1 MESAEFPFAVPLHRV
16 INKHFITLNYWAF
29 KMARADILLSIIKS
43 AIGNDNLSL
52 RKAVEALAADER
64 SKNHRI
70 LADRLIELL
79 SVHYYQSNK
88 VTPFIQNGTKDL
100 VYEILPEK
108 RFNDLVLEKDV
119 LEICREL
126 IEEHHRADLLA
137 SYGLEPRHRIL
148 FAGPPGNGKTTLA
161 EAFASELMYPLIVV
175 RYENIIGSYLGE
187 TASRL
192 QKVFETARSR
202 KCVIFLD
209 EFETLGKERG
219 DSRETGEIKRV
230 VSSLLMQIDRLP
242 AHTVVITASNRPELL
257 DRAVWRRFQVKV
269 QLPLPTK
276 EQRILFIKQFEER
289 SNFSFKMAL
298 PTLADKLS
306 GISFSEIE
314 EFCVDVL
321 RRSILTH
328 RQDSPKEIIK
338 SRLRNLER
346 RFVLNQGGEKGDA
359 G

>member
-1 MESAEFPFAVPLHRV
+1 
-16 INKHFITLNYWAF
+16 
-29 KMARADILLSIIKS
+29 MARADILLSIVKS

-70 LADRLIELL
+70 LADRLNELL
-79 SVHYYQSNK
+79 SVQSNQTNK
-88 VTPFIQNGTKDL
+88 TIPFIQNGTREL
-100 VYEILPEK
+100 VYEIIPEK
-108 RFNDLVLEKDV
+108 RFIDLVLEQDV

-126 IEEHHRADLLA
+126 VEEHHRADLLG
-137 SYGLEPRHRIL
+137 SYGLDPRHRIL

-192 QKVFETARSR
+192 QKVFEAARSR

-219 DSRETGEIKRV
+219 DTRETGEIKRV
-230 VSSLLMQIDRLP
+230 VSSLLLQIDRLP
-242 AHTVVITASNRPELL
+242 SHTVVITASNHPELL

-269 QLPLPTK
+269 QLSPPTK
-276 EQRILFIKQFEER
+276 EQCVQFIKNFEAR
-289 SNFSFKMAL
+289 TGFSFKTAYN
-298 PTLADKLS
+298 TLADKLA

-314 EFCVDVL
+314 EFCIDVL
-321 RRSILTH
+321 RRCILNHT
-328 RQDSPKEIIK
+328 QDNPKEIIK
-338 SRLRNLER
+338 SRIKNLNA
-346 RFVLNQGGEKGDA
+346 RFILGKREVDDA

>member
-1 MESAEFPFAVPLHRV
+1 
-16 INKHFITLNYWAF
+16 
-29 KMARADILLSIIKS
+29 MARADILLSIVKS
-43 AIGNDNLSL
+43 AISNDNLSL

-79 SVHYYQSNK
+79 FVQVNQANK
-88 VTPFIQNGTKDL
+88 TTPFIQNGTRDL
-100 VYEILPEK
+100 VYEIIPEK
-108 RFNDLVLEKDV
+108 RFSDLVLEQDV

-126 IEEHHRADLLA
+126 VEEHHRADVLS
-137 SYGLEPRHRIL
+137 SYGLEPRHRVL

-192 QKVFETARSR
+192 QKVFEVARSR

-219 DSRETGEIKRV
+219 DTRETGEIKRV
-230 VSSLLMQIDRLP
+230 VSSLLLQIDRLP
-242 AHTVVITASNRPELL
+242 SHTVVITASNHPELL

-269 QLPLPTK
+269 QLSPPTR
-276 EQRILFIKQFEER
+276 EQRIRFIQNFEER
-289 SNFSFKMAL
+289 TGFSFKTAH
-298 PTLADKLS
+298 TSLAAKLA

-314 EFCVDVL
+314 EFCIDVL
-321 RRSILTH
+321 RRCILRHT
-328 RQDSPKEIIK
+328 QDNPKEIIK
-338 SRLRNLER
+338 SRLKNLER
-346 RFVLNQGGEKGDA
+346 RFVLGKREVNDA